1 MFGVCKRADRGRDRA
16 TQSNVWQSGE
26 GCGHV
31 AGVWPRRR
39 IDFRISARLERYYG
53 TFGPGALHAPGSS
66 YYRRLEPLAGVGPRA
81 CDTLNGQRLGAKRR
95 AGYR

>member
-1 MFGVCKRADRGRDRA
+1 MIHMFGVCKRADRGRDRA

-66 YYRRLEPLAGVGPRA
+66 YYRHGLQLLVVVTCCRPQ
-81 CDTLNGQRLGAKRR
+81 GQSWGAL
-95 AGYR
+95 